1 MQQLMTRSVQHPS
14 LRRYTFPKSEH
25 LCLRKQIETL
35 FGSGSTSRSAFPLR
49 AVWRLVDAAGGE
61 VPALMMVSVSKRRL
75 RHAVSRNR
83 VKRCVREAYRL
94 NKHLLSPCVPE
105 GKQLHI
111 AFLWMAD
118 GMASSARIRAQ
129 VVRLLQLVAE
139 TLQAAARP

>member
-1 MQQLMTRSVQHPS
+1 MTPS
-14 LRRYTFPKSEH
+14 ASPAPLRRYTFPKSEH
-25 LCLRKQIETL
+25 LCSRKQIETL
-35 FGSGSTSRSAFPLR
+35 FGHGSSSRSAFPLR
-49 AVWRLVDAAGGE
+49 AVWRVEDAEVDAAA
-61 VPALMMVSVSKRRL
+61 VLMMVSVSKRRL
-75 RHAVSRNR
+75 RHAVDRNR

-129 VVRLLQLVAE
+129 VVRLLQVVSE
-139 TLQAAARP
+139 TLQASARP